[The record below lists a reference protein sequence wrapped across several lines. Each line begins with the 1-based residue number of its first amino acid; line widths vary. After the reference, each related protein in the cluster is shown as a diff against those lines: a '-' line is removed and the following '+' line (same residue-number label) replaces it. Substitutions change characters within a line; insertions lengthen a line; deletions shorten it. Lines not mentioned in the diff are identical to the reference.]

1 MNMTIPEILGT
12 LMAATF
18 TLMVYSFFYKENKA
32 YRLAE
37 HIFIGLAV
45 AHGAVTS
52 SRYVWDTA
60 LTPLLVKGETYWI
73 LPMLV
78 GLLFFFFFSKKY
90 FWVYRIPIS
99 TVVGT
104 GIGLGMAGLMRSQ
117 FIDQIRATIGL
128 ANPKA
133 TWSSGNYLINTVLI
147 AIMVIGTLFFFIFTT
162 EQKGPMLY
170 ASYVG
175 RYTMMVAFG
184 AAFGFTVMARMSLLI
199 GRMQFLLDYP
209 TGVAWYTIP
218 VAILVLAAA
227 VLMERSKGA
236 KKA

>member
-1 MNMTIPEILGT
+1 MTIPEMLGT
-12 LMAATF
+12 LMAAAF

-32 YRLAE
+32 YRFAE
-37 HIFIGLAV
+37 HVFIGLAV
-45 AHGAVTS
+45 AHGAVIS
-52 SRYVWDTA
+52 SKYMWDTA
-60 LTPLLVKGETYWI
+60 LTPLLTKGETYWI

-104 GIGLGMAGLMRSQ
+104 GVGLGMAGLMRSQ
-117 FIDQIRATIGL
+117 FTDQIRQTIAL
-128 ANPKA
+128 TNPKA
-133 TWSSGNYLINTVLI
+133 AWYAGDYPINAVLI
-147 AIMVIGTLFFFIFTT
+147 AIGVIGTLFFFIFTT
-162 EQKGPMLY
+162 EQKGPLRY
-170 ASYVG
+170 ASHIG
-175 RYTMMVAFG
+175 RWTMMIAFG

-209 TGVAWYTIP
+209 AGVAWYSIP
-218 VAILVLAAA
+218 VAILILAAV
-227 VLMERSKGA
+227 VLMERSKAA